1 MEYIYI
7 KSLIGSTYIDF
18 ELVKLLLT
26 NEMVEIAFIF
36 QDIVDKLNEIGYNPS
51 KSEQLMLENTFGA
64 MCYGDYSIEYCR
76 ELTTSYSNQLKNIK
90 KSIKV

>member
-36 QDIVDKLNEIGYNPS
+36 QDIVDKLNESCVWG
-51 KSEQLMLENTFGA
+51 
-64 MCYGDYSIEYCR
+64 
-76 ELTTSYSNQLKNIK
+76 
-90 KSIKV
+90 